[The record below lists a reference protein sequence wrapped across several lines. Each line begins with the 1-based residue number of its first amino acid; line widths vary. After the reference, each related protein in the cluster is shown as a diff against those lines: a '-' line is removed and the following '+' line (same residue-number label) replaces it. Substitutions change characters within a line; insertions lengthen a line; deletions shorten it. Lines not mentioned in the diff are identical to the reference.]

1 MESAADRPSMRPVL
15 AGIDAPSGDEGASPW
30 VVDIASGRV
39 VRRTGEVSKEAP
51 VAAPAAIS

>member
-1 MESAADRPSMRPVL
+1 MRPVL